1 MTADLMQRTRD
12 TTELVLQQAGVE
24 PEGLDDVILVG
35 GSTHMPVVQ
44 TMLTEVCRR
53 MPTRDVRP
61 EEAVARGAAIHAAI
75 LEARLTGGESR
86 MSKAVINRL
95 RAVTTSDVNSHSLGV
110 KVTDPNE
117 RTRKINHIMIPKNTS
132 IPFEKTQRFVTNSDN
147 QQRIHVS
154 VLEGDAIDPAACEQ
168 IGDFRIYDLPAGL
181 PKGSPVEV
189 TYRYDSSGR
198 IHVSAREL
206 VGNKEA
212 ATEIVRASMASN
224 EDLDVMEGLAKGYEV
239 E

>member
-1 MTADLMQRTRD
+1 
-12 TTELVLQQAGVE
+12 
-24 PEGLDDVILVG
+24 
-35 GSTHMPVVQ
+35 
-44 TMLTEVCRR
+44 
-53 MPTRDVRP
+53 
-61 EEAVARGAAIHAAI
+61 
-75 LEARLTGGESR
+75 
-86 MSKAVINRL
+86 
-95 RAVTTSDVNSHSLGV
+95 
-110 KVTDPNE
+110 
-117 RTRKINHIMIPKNTS
+117 MIPKNTS

-154 VLEGDAIDPAACEQ
+154 VLEGDAVDPAACEQ